1 MMQISV
7 GREAQDIMC
16 SKRETHQPEDGVKVF
31 KPRLYVVDAWGGEEP
46 QPSQK

>member
-1 MMQISV
+1 MMQTSG
-7 GREAQDIMC
+7 GREAQEKRC
-16 SKRETHQPEDGVKVF
+16 SKRETQQPEDGVKVF